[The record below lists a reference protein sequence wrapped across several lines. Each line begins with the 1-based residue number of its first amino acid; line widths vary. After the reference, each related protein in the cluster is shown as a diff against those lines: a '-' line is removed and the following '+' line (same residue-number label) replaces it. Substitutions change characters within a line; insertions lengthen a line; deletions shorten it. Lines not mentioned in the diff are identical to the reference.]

1 VTLLC
6 QPSASDVKIAVEKL
20 KMQKSTG
27 IDEIPAELIQAG
39 DIAIYSEIPKKLIN
53 SVCNKKEVP

>member
-1 VTLLC
+1 
-6 QPSASDVKIAVEKL
+6 
-20 KMQKSTG
+20 MQKSTG